1 MPIHETRFRQRRM
14 DGLFDRQE
22 LVCANE
28 AEPRSEG
35 IGKKETNMKDY
46 EALSKKHFDA
56 QAAEYDRRDTYY
68 YSQNGK
74 ISCRDIAE
82 QIRDLPYGSLLDV
95 GCGTGFLI
103 DNLTKQKPAR
113 YCGVDLSDEMI
124 RVAREKQIEGAE
136 FVVGSADK
144 LPYPD
149 ETFDIVTCS
158 QSFHHYP
165 YPEQAMREARRVLK
179 PGGLYILSDTGIGGV
194 GAWIDNHILFRL
206 MRSGDCHTTNRRGI
220 EKMMAAAG
228 FTVAESRQV
237 KGMIYTVTGKK

>member
-1 MPIHETRFRQRRM
+1 MHSMKVEET
-14 DGLFDRQE
+14 G
-22 LVCANE
+22 
-28 AEPRSEG
+28 
-35 IGKKETNMKDY
+35 MKDY

-56 QAAEYDRRDTYY
+56 QAAEYDRRNTYY

-82 QIRDLPYGSLLDV
+82 QIRELPYESLLDV

-103 DNLTKQKPAR
+103 DLLAKQRSAR
-113 YCGVDLSDEMI
+113 YCGADLSDGMI
-124 RVAREKQIEGAE
+124 RMAKEKRIEGAE
-136 FVVGSADK
+136 FTVCSADK

-165 YPEQAMREARRVLK
+165 YPEQAMREAKRVLK

-194 GAWIDNHILFRL
+194 GAWIDNHIIFKL
-206 MRSGDCHTTNRRGI
+206 MSSGDCRTTNRKGI
-220 EKMMAAAG
+220 EKLMANAG
-228 FTVAESRQV
+228 FTVTDSRQV
-237 KGMIYTVTGKK
+237 KGMIYTVTGRK

>member
-1 MPIHETRFRQRRM
+1 
-14 DGLFDRQE
+14 
-22 LVCANE
+22 
-28 AEPRSEG
+28 
-35 IGKKETNMKDY
+35 MKDY
-46 EALSKKHFDA
+46 EALSKKHFDG
-56 QAAEYDRRDTYY
+56 QAAEYDQRDTCF

-82 QIRDLPYGSLLDV
+82 QIRDVPYEALLDV

-103 DNLTKQKPAR
+103 DLLVKRRAAK

-124 RVAREKQIEGAE
+124 RVAKGKAISGAE
-136 FVVGSADK
+136 FTVGSADK

-165 YPEQAMREARRVLK
+165 YPEKAMREAKRALK

-194 GAWIDNHILFRL
+194 GAWIDNHILFKL
-206 MRSGDCHTTNRRGI
+206 ATSGDCHTTDRKGI
-220 EKMMAAAG
+220 EKLMEGVG
-228 FTVAESRQV
+228 FTIVDSRQIR
-237 KGMIYTVTGKK
+237 GMIYTVTGKK

>member
-1 MPIHETRFRQRRM
+1 
-14 DGLFDRQE
+14 
-22 LVCANE
+22 
-28 AEPRSEG
+28 
-35 IGKKETNMKDY
+35 MKDY

-74 ISCRDIAE
+74 ISCRDIAG
-82 QIRDLPYGSLLDV
+82 QIKDLSYDALLDV

-103 DNLTKQKPAR
+103 DLLTKQRTAR

-124 RVAREKQIEGAE
+124 RVAKGKQIAGAE

-149 ETFDIVTCS
+149 ASFDIVTCS

-165 YPEQAMREARRVLK
+165 YPEAAMREARRVLK
-179 PGGLYILSDTGIGGV
+179 SGGLYLLSDTGIGGV
-194 GAWIDNHILFRL
+194 GAWIDNHILFKL
-206 MRSGDCHTTNRRGI
+206 MKSGDCHTTNRKGI
-220 EKMMAAAG
+220 ENMMEDAG
-228 FTVAESRQV
+228 FTITDSRQV
-237 KGMIYTVTGKK
+237 KGMIYTVTGRKN